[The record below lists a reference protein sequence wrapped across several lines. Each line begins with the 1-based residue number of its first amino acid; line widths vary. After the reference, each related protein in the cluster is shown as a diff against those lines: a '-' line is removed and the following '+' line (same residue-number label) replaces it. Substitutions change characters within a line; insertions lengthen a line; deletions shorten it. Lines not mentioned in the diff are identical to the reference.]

1 MLARDTLA
9 SGLKLD
15 IDAAAAALAR
25 LGEQLGLESE
35 QAARGVLRVAGATMA
50 GAIRAVSIEVGED
63 PRSAALIAYGGA
75 GPLFAS
81 LLARE
86 LGIRTI
92 VIPNYAGNFSAWGL
106 LEQDVVRS
114 AALTIVSP
122 LDDEGIARAQRTI
135 EHLIE
140 QLDSRAEA
148 DLQGTV
154 THEAEFDL
162 RYPGQEYTLT
172 VPVAL
177 ADGRIAE
184 PPEEIARRFADLY
197 ERTYGHSF
205 DVGVDILSVRAI
217 ERTVLPRAAS
227 TRHSIGNGAGRAPR
241 TARAY
246 SFANEEWCE
255 FELIERESLAPGAQ
269 FAGPAIVME
278 ATTTSYIDAGLGG
291 TVHDSGALI
300 LTDALA

>member
-1 MLARDTLA
+1 VR
-9 SGLKLD
+9 
-15 IDAAAAALAR
+15 AAK
-25 LGEQLGLESE
+25 QI
-35 QAARGVLRVAGATMA
+35 T
-50 GAIRAVSIEVGED
+50 D
-63 PRSAALIAYGGA
+63 PRSAARIAYGGA

-122 LDDEGIARAQRTI
+122 LDDGGLARAQRTI
-135 EHLIE
+135 EQLFE
-140 QLDSRAEA
+140 RLDSRAEA
-148 DLQGTV
+148 NLQGTV
-154 THEAEFDL
+154 IMEAEFDL

-177 ADGRIAE
+177 ADGRIVE
-184 PPEEIARRFADLY
+184 SPEEIARRFAELY

-205 DVGVDILSVRAI
+205 DVGVDILSARAV
-217 ERTVLPRAAS
+217 ERTVLPRA
-227 TRHSIGNGAGRAPR
+227 TRSRPATPTNGAGRAPR

-255 FELIERESLAPGAQ
+255 FEVIDRDSLPVGSR

-278 ATTTSYIDAGLGG
+278 TTTTSYIDAGLTGA
-291 TVHDSGALI
+291 VHESGALI
-300 LTDALA
+300 LTDAPA